1 MPESTDDYAIL
12 LEMCGYFGVT
22 PEEVQRLIDLGFSY
36 DEIEMLL
43 WEPSVLE
50 EELEMA

>member
-1 MPESTDDYAIL
+1 
-12 LEMCGYFGVT
+12 MCGYFGVT

-36 DEIEMLL
+36 DEIEMML

-50 EELEMA
+50 EELEMAEV